1 MFFTGEAS
9 SDRLSQVLQGAA
21 MGEALGVLASRM
33 TPAERAERFTS
44 EEIHHVK
51 IDQSQSSTSVELLKA
66 TIVGLEHASSME
78 CPSNLDIRIHLHEAY
93 RDWARSSPSASKL
106 RNLQLARA
114 TTSGQLG
121 SFTSTERGASD
132 GMLCVS
138 PIGLAFASD
147 PGRAFLIGAEASAL
161 ADGEFNSYLCA
172 GVVSLIVA
180 LIANGSSIGEAI
192 REAVEFIKPLDWPG
206 EVSEVL
212 RRSQE
217 SDSGPLFARA
227 AVSETLRTCISAVQN
242 ASSME
247 EAIAITLKAGS
258 LDSLSLTGQLAGLMF
273 ETDLVR
279 GTYSAAT
286 TEVRK
291 NS

>member
-1 MFFTGEAS
+1 MELPLCFLLVKHQAIDCREI
-9 SDRLSQVLQGAA
+9 LQGAA

-227 AVSETLRTCISAVQN
+227 AVSETSQNLYLGCPERKFDGRSDRHYPEGWEPGFVVPHRSACGADV
-242 ASSME
+242 
-247 EAIAITLKAGS
+247 
-258 LDSLSLTGQLAGLMF
+258 
-273 ETDLVR
+273 
-279 GTYSAAT
+279 
-286 TEVRK
+286 
-291 NS
+291 